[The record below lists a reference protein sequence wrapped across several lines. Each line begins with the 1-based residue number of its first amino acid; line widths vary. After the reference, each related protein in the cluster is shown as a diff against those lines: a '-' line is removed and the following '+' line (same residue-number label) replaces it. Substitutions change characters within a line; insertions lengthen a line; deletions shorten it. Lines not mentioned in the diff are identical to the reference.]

1 MFGLVLKIHYRW
13 TPDVLT
19 LEMGSVGSK
28 IINHGLFSLPF
39 KFLGSPISAR
49 NQPVLICTNG
59 CSEQLLFSVYITWD
73 IWLALAWHQIKHK
86 LLSRIVYHTYS
97 MHFAFSPLH
106 TRELDWKFSCSSQI
120 IDFYFICPKCWV
132 SWKRYSWNQF
142 FMYI

>member
-1 MFGLVLKIHYRW
+1 MFWHSKWGLL
-13 TPDVLT
+13 
-19 LEMGSVGSK
+19 GSK
-28 IINHGLFSLPF
+28 MINHGLFSLPF
-39 KFLGSPISAR
+39 KFLGENALMYSKPAR
-49 NQPVLICTNG
+49 NQPVSICPNE

-73 IWLALAWHQIKHK
+73 IRLWLALAWHQIKHK

-142 FMYI
+142 FM